1 MTVSVDVWRGQ
12 PCCCYL
18 QFVCV
23 WECCCIDVL
32 ETETVM
38 IANQFDIFMIE
49 LTVSTLVEINKFTD
63 SLLDWLSCLKKYV
76 IVCAGPQPERHEQQ
90 IGRLRTNSTAAGDTA
105 HQTPQVQ

>member
-1 MTVSVDVWRGQ
+1 MCGSA
-12 PCCCYL
+12 CCR
-18 QFVCV
+18 
-23 WECCCIDVL
+23 IDIL
-32 ETETVM
+32 ETETVV
-38 IANQFDIFMIE
+38 IANQFDIFVID

-76 IVCAGPQPERHEQQ
+76 IVCTGPQPERDEQQ